1 MISKRRAKSTINS
14 ADRAQRLQA
23 LETIMRQTSGLGVVF
38 SGVVADRLGISSK
51 DLECLDVIVLKSRV
65 TAGELATATGLT
77 TGAIT
82 GLIDRLEKAGLARR
96 ERDEQDRRKVFVRAL
111 PRVQADIM
119 PLYASLQA
127 RMQKLTAELSNQD
140 IDQLLRFFSASRD
153 VLLSEIEAMKSSAD
167 KVRKKGAGSEQA
179 QAPNRD
185 AER

>member
-1 MISKRRAKSTINS
+1 MISKRRAKSTNS

-23 LETIMRQTSGLGVVF
+23 LETILRQASGLGVVF

-51 DLECLDVIVLKSRV
+51 DLECLDVIVLKGRV

-111 PRVQADIM
+111 PRVETDVM

-127 RMQKLTAELSNQD
+127 RMQKLMAELSDKD
-140 IDQLLRFFSASRD
+140 IERLLTFYSAARD
-153 VLLSEIEAMKSSAD
+153 VLRSEIEATKVSAD
-167 KVRKKGAGSEQA
+167 KVPKKNDSAGQTGE
-179 QAPNRD
+179 PN
-185 AER
+185 